1 MKKIKKKKN
10 TSFFVKLA
18 VFAFAVFAVI
28 TVVQLQLE
36 LNEKIE
42 ERDRLRAEVDE
53 LEDKK
58 DELEANVGSQADQ
71 EYIIDIAKSKLN
83 LRMPEEIIFY
93 NDLFS

>member
-1 MKKIKKKKN
+1 M
-10 TSFFVKLA
+10 
-18 VFAFAVFAVI
+18 I

>member
-1 MKKIKKKKN
+1 M
-10 TSFFVKLA
+10 
-18 VFAFAVFAVI
+18 
-28 TVVQLQLE
+28 
-36 LNEKIE
+36 
-42 ERDRLRAEVDE
+42 DE

-58 DELEANVGSQADQ
+58 DELEANAGSQADQ

>member
-1 MKKIKKKKN
+1 MKKKKN

-36 LNEKIE
+36 LNAKIE

-58 DELEANVGSQADQ
+58 DQLEANAGSETDRD
-71 EYIIDIAKSKLN
+71 YIIDVAKKRLN